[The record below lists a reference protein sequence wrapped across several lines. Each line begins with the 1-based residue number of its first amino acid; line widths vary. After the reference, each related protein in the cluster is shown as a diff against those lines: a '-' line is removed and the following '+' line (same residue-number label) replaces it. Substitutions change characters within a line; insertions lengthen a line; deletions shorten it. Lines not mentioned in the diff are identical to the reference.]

1 MRLTSVFGF
10 VQTAAALASGQSR
23 TKGEYILVQC
33 HSVATGYQVT
43 SDGFFSC
50 NFFRPLI
57 TPTLIRM
64 RNGLQVA

>member
-10 VQTAAALASGQSR
+10 VQTAATLASGQAK

-43 SDGFFSC
+43 SHGFFMVKMYKAAW
-50 NFFRPLI
+50 L
-57 TPTLIRM
+57 L
-64 RNGLQVA
+64 LKV